1 MTSAYARDFGVGDFA
16 GPRSHRARIARMDA
30 LATLLD
36 SALVIPGT
44 GIRFGLDALIG
55 LVPGI
60 GDAVTTAMSLFIVH
74 EAYQL
79 GAPGH
84 VIARMLCNVA
94 LDGMIG
100 AVPLAG
106 DAFDVIWRSNRRNMR
121 LLREWLE
128 REGRL

>member
-1 MTSAYARDFGVGDFA
+1 MTSAYARDIGFGDFA
-16 GPRSHRARIARMDA
+16 SPRSHRARIARMDA

-36 SALVIPGT
+36 TALVIPGT

-79 GAPGH
+79 GARR
-84 VIARMLCNVA
+84 V
-94 LDGMIG
+94 
-100 AVPLAG
+100 
-106 DAFDVIWRSNRRNMR
+106 RSSRACSVTSRSTA
-121 LLREWLE
+121 
-128 REGRL
+128 

>member
-1 MTSAYARDFGVGDFA
+1 MTSTYARDFGFGDFA
-16 GPRSHRARIARMDA
+16 RPRSRRARIARMDT

-36 SALVIPGT
+36 TALVIPGT
-44 GIRFGLDALIG
+44 GVRFGLDALIG

-60 GDAVTTAMSLFIVH
+60 GDAITTAMSLFIVH

-84 VIARMLCNVA
+84 VIARMLGNVA
-94 LDGMIG
+94 LDGMVG
-100 AVPLAG
+100 AVPLVG
-106 DAFDVIWRSNRRNMR
+106 DAFDVMWRSNRRNMR

-128 REGRL
+128 REERL